1 PQARGIG
8 RRPGRA
14 LCRGG
19 VCVVLLGADQP
30 LPPPRLNRAHCFNG
44 VQDQVQDDLLHLNA
58 VAMNGKQAIREPGL
72 YRDAIPDD
80 YVSGQSND
88 LIDCPIKI
96 KTLSSRG
103 RFLDV
108 ITHPADDI
116 LGSVCIPDYTSERFP
131 RFIQIRPTY
140 LQKAHADASVVTRRS
155 DRVQNFVSDRG
166 GQFAH
171 YAQTVQVCDIRLK
184 LAESRVFLLRAF
196 ALGQVE
202 DERNALVA
210 TFFEQRA
217 ANQHWHAPA

>member
-1 PQARGIG
+1 
-8 RRPGRA
+8 
-14 LCRGG
+14 
-19 VCVVLLGADQP
+19 
-30 LPPPRLNRAHCFNG
+30 
-44 VQDQVQDDLLHLNA
+44 
-58 VAMNGKQAIREPGL
+58 MNGKQAIRKPGL

-88 LIDCPIKI
+88 LVDCPIKI

-116 LGSVCIPDYTSERFP
+116 RGSVDIPDDTAERFP
-131 RFIQIRPTY
+131 GSIQIRRPH
-140 LQKAHADASVVTRRS
+140 LQKAHAHPGIVACRS
-155 DRVQNFVSDRG
+155 NGVQNFVSERG

-171 YAQTVQVCDIRLK
+171 YAQTVQVCEIRLK
-184 LAESRVFLLRAF
+184 LTESRVFLLRAF

-202 DERNALVA
+202 NERNALVA

-217 ANQHWHAPA
+217 ANQHW